1 MRNPT
6 LMALTLAG
14 LAGLGLII
22 DKVASAAAPPEIPN
36 VVGEWKGTSETV
48 VFGSSPHN
56 PDSTA
61 PADKARLREV
71 EFTMTVEGQ
80 EGRRFWGKNS
90 SAVTSQPFAAVFSSS
105 HVFGYGANA
114 SGFYHF
120 RSHGP
125 DRLELCYTQP
135 GTNPSGAIVA
145 SCVMFTRM
153 QP

>member
-1 MRNPT
+1 MLFPGEETKEVNMRIPT

-14 LAGLGLII
+14 LACLDLII

-48 VFGSSPHN
+48 VFGSSPHH
-56 PDSTA
+56 PDSAA

-90 SAVTSQPFAAVFSSS
+90 SAVHQPTLRGRVLLKPR
-105 HVFGYGANA
+105 V
-114 SGFYHF
+114 
-120 RSHGP
+120 
-125 DRLELCYTQP
+125 RLRRQSERVLSLP
-135 GTNPSGAIVA
+135 EPRA
-145 SCVMFTRM
+145 
-153 QP
+153 